1 MLTHRLDTT
10 KSYVVTVF
18 SCIKLGRLRCA
29 MTRFDLEDTHP
40 ISRTAI
46 PYNGHLDKSSGYLG
60 RAVHSIDTINYSGL
74 MTSEIRDRKN
84 LIQSL
89 DSLDSSDRP
98 CSNLGDQNNNGNFS
112 I

>member
-1 MLTHRLDTT
+1 MLTSPSTG
-10 KSYVVTVF
+10 KSYAVTVF
-18 SCIKLGRLRCA
+18 TCIKLGRLKCA
-29 MTRFDLEDTHP
+29 MTSFDFEDTHP
-40 ISRTAI
+40 ISRTAL

-60 RAVHSIDTINYSGL
+60 RAVHSIDANSYSGL
-74 MTSEIRDRKN
+74 MTSENPDRKN

-89 DSLDSSDRP
+89 DSLDSLDRP